1 MYTLTKIRKKMD
13 DTSKKIIIT
22 GATVLVG
29 LIMNQIAQNSWTKI
43 YDEEP
48 PSTHPSEE
56 INWKKVILWSIV
68 TGTVL
73 SSAKLAAERY
83 LTLKLKS

>member
-1 MYTLTKIRKKMD
+1 MD
-13 DTSKKIIIT
+13 NTSKRIIIT

-29 LIMNQIAQNSWTKI
+29 FTLNQIARNSWFKI

-56 INWKKVILWSIV
+56 INWKKVVLWSIV
-68 TGTVL
+68 TGTAI
-73 SSAKLAAERY
+73 SSAKLATERY
-83 LTLKLKS
+83 LMLKLKLKN

>member
-1 MYTLTKIRKKMD
+1 MD

-22 GATVLVG
+22 GTTVLVG
-29 LIMNQIAQNSWTKI
+29 FTLNRIARNGWFKL
-43 YDEEP
+43 YHEEP

-68 TGTVL
+68 TGTAI
-73 SSAKLAAERY
+73 SSARLATERY
-83 LTLKLKS
+83 LTLKLELNN

>member
-1 MYTLTKIRKKMD
+1 MD

-29 LIMNQIAQNSWTKI
+29 FTLNQIARNGWYKL
-43 YDEEP
+43 YNEEP

-68 TGTVL
+68 TGTAI

-83 LTLKLKS
+83 LIQKLDL

>member
-1 MYTLTKIRKKMD
+1 MREKMD
-13 DTSKKIIIT
+13 DTSKRIIIT

-29 LIMNQIAQNSWTKI
+29 FTLDQIARNRWMKI

-48 PSTHPSEE
+48 PSTHHSDE

-68 TGTVL
+68 TGTVI
-73 SSAKLAAERY
+73 SSVKLATHRY